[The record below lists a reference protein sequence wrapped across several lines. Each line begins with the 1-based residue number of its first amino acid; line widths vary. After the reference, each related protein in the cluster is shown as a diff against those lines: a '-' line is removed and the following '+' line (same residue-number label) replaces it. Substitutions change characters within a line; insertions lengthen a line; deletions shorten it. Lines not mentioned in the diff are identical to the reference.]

1 MAKEVWEGKLMSRH
15 HQFRKE
21 QWAEGHWE
29 QLAGTQKQPVSA
41 LALSH
46 QPSPAK
52 AVTAPDDPH
61 HSAQP

>member
-1 MAKEVWEGKLMSRH
+1 MSRH